1 MPTTESERRERPDPL
16 RIALSIWSL
25 SILLAVLVLSRR
37 IAGAFETTPPGLL
50 VAFATALLFTAGI
63 IACALCRLRDKLRTL
78 QPHANA
84 NAPSPPK
91 DAPKTDPTLFRGEGR
106 GEGAGL
112 SARFDRFTNSF
123 REQIQHSQLLPTL
136 LSILPPLIFGFAL
149 TSSTST
155 QMSILTLAVATGT
168 LVWHLPSLEF
178 LPAEVTSDLDQE
190 TSFLEPAADLP
201 NINSQLT
208 RRIDE
213 VAGCEYLEG
222 TAIAQFA
229 AGQKLAVV
237 HIAFCPPTFGMP
249 DVECEP
255 LEDTDVRWKLNV
267 VQPYGLR
274 IDVTRRGELS
284 EATDVPIA
292 FFATA
297 PIQTQNAA

>member
-63 IACALCRLRDKLRTL
+63 IACALCRSCRSHQSL
-78 QPHANA
+78 HA

-91 DAPKTDPTLFRGEGR
+91 DAPKTVPTSLGGEGR

-123 REQIQHSQLLPTL
+123 REKIQHSRLLPTL

-155 QMSILTLAVATGT
+155 QMSILTLAVATTT
-168 LVWHLPSLEF
+168 LIWHIPSIQSKPTLAASE
-178 LPAEVTSDLDQE
+178 PVSEISQAEPFDES
-190 TSFLEPAADLP
+190 SS
-201 NINSQLT
+201 INSQFT

-237 HIAFCPPTFGMP
+237 HVAFCPPTFGMP
-249 DVECEP
+249 EVECEP
-255 LEDTDVRWKLNV
+255 LDDTDVRWKLNV

-274 IDVTRRGELS
+274 IDVTRRGDLDT
-284 EATDVPIA
+284 AADVPIA